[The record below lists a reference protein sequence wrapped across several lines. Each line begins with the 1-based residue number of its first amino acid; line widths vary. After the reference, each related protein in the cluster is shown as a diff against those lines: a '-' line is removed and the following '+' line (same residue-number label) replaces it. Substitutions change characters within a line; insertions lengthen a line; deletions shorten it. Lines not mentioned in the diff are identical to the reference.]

1 MSKPN
6 EVIPEA
12 QIKAADFI
20 AEYGIACGGNW
31 AAMLMYAIENGLPE
45 VYKELDDN
53 KSYRFDELY
62 EVLLENV

>member
-6 EVIPEA
+6 EVSSEA
-12 QIKAADFI
+12 NTKVADFI
-20 AEYGIACGGNW
+20 KEYGIACGGNW
-31 AAMLMYAIENGLPE
+31 AAMLMHAIENGLPE